1 MSKIKYNRGERLKLS
16 IADKYFTCQWYRK
29 IKIFRKKKIHCL
41 TGKTPVSIEDFFLI
55 FHALTGKRPV
65 SNTNWLH

>member
-1 MSKIKYNRGERLKLS
+1 MSNLKKNRSKRLELF

-29 IKIFRKKKIHCL
+29 IKIFRKNIKIHCL

-65 SNTNWLH
+65 SNTN